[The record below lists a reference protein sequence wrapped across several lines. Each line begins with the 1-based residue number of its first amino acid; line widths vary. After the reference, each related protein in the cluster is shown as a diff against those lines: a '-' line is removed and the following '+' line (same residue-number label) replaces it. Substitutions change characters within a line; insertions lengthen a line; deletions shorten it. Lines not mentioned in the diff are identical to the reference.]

1 MRVGCGG
8 SGASGR
14 LAERESEAPNIKPAG
29 RLRWS
34 TANVACASA
43 VAPNINPAP
52 FVMMIEGRRGVGY
65 MRYMQGVIEHRRVLL
80 GIDDTDN
87 HESRGTGFRAR
98 ELGFQLSSR
107 GLARLKGVSRH
118 QLYVHPDIPYTSHNS
133 ALCLDLEWRD
143 GDNLR
148 PLIDGCRA
156 YLQEN
161 AATGSDAGFCVAP
174 FDAVGDDLVAFGRS
188 AKATVL
194 TKAGAT
200 AAAEAAGFHLEGV
213 TGDHGGII
221 GALASVG
228 LRKSGHDG
236 RFVWV
241 EGVRDLSGVM
251 TVRQLLAGTGID
263 VLQSKARE
271 SYKDT
276 DRIDVS
282 PWPRPVLLNH
292 KAVLLIEKVED
303 EHAGC
308 EWKIVP
314 REGTKHY

>member
-1 MRVGCGG
+1 M
-8 SGASGR
+8 GR
-14 LAERESEAPNIKPAG
+14 EIAPVRI
-29 RLRWS
+29 L
-34 TANVACASA
+34 V
-43 VAPNINPAP
+43 
-52 FVMMIEGRRGVGY
+52 
-65 MRYMQGVIEHRRVLL
+65 

-98 ELGFQLSSR
+98 DFGLHLMSK

-143 GDNLR
+143 GNDLT

-156 YLQEN
+156 YLAEN
-161 AATGSDAGFCVAP
+161 AAAGSDAGFCVAP
-174 FDAVGDDLVAFGRS
+174 FEAIGDDLVAFGRD
-188 AKATVL
+188 AKSTVL
-194 TKAGAT
+194 TKAD
-200 AAAEAAGFHLEGV
+200 AAALAVRSGFHLEGV

-221 GALASVG
+221 GSLACVG

-241 EGVRDLSGVM
+241 EGVRN
-251 TVRQLLAGTGID
+251 LAGITTIGALLGATGID
-263 VLQSKARE
+263 VLQGVQHQACD
-271 SYKDT
+271 YKDS

-292 KAVLLIEKVED
+292 KAVLLIEKAEN